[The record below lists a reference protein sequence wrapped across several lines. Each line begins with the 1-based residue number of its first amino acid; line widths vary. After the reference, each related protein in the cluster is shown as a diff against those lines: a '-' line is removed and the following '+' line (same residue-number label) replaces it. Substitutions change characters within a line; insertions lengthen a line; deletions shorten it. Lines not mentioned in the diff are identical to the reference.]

1 MRHSG
6 LDLPALF
13 AFEDIRAVGDRVAF
27 RFRIGP
33 EEEHRDYTYAAL
45 RDRVAER
52 ADALAALGCAKGER
66 VALLLPHTELLVT
79 TFFGALYGGMIPSIV
94 AWPTAKMDTEKYRRN
109 VAAVVANLK
118 AGWLVT
124 EPEMAQEL
132 SGHLGPT
139 RVAYAQDIRAAA
151 GPGDV
156 RPPSPGR
163 SGLAFIQ
170 FSGGTTGTQKS
181 VGISF
186 EHLAR
191 QLESYA
197 TALELGERDGIVSWL
212 PLYHDMGLVACLVMP
227 FVLRI
232 PATLFAPM
240 EWVMDPR
247 PFLESIGTDRT
258 TLCWLPNFAYAFMA
272 SKVSAEEGEY
282 DLSSLRGV
290 INCSEPV
297 REESMRAFLE
307 RFRTCGLRPEALHC
321 CYAMAE
327 ATFAV
332 TQTSMRVPPAR
343 LRTSPAALG
352 AGRVV
357 AEAAGTRALVS
368 CGPPIPDVE
377 VRVVR
382 PSGDAGAFAD
392 AQSGEIG
399 EIWLRGPF
407 IMDDYL
413 DAAQRGTRPF
423 TDGWYRT
430 GDLGTL
436 IDGHLYVTGRA
447 KDIIIV
453 GGVNIYPEDVE
464 LAVSGVE
471 GVHAGRAVAV
481 GIVDESIGTERL
493 VVVAEANSVA
503 DLERAGT
510 IELAARAAVV
520 ATCGIAPY
528 RTFIVEPKWIVKST
542 AGKISRIE
550 TKQRLLARWQQ
561 LEPGAAP

>member
-6 LDLPALF
+6 LDIPGLL
-13 AFEDIRAVGDRVAF
+13 AFEDLGSVGGRVAF

-45 RDRVAER
+45 RDRVAAR
-52 ADALAALGCAKGER
+52 ADALAAVGCASGDR

-94 AWPTAKMDTEKYRRN
+94 AWPTAKMDSEKYRRN

-118 AGWLVT
+118 AEWLVT
-124 EPEMAQEL
+124 EPEMAREL
-132 SGHLGPT
+132 GGHLGPT
-139 RVAYAQDIRAAA
+139 RVVDARDIRSAA
-151 GPGDV
+151 GAGGV
-156 RPPSPGR
+156 RAPSPR
-163 SGLAFIQ
+163 RDGLAFIQ

-181 VGISF
+181 VGIPF
-186 EHLAR
+186 AHLTR

-197 TALELGERDGIVSWL
+197 AALELTDRDGIVSWL

-227 FVLRI
+227 FVFRL

-247 PFLESIGTDRT
+247 PFLESIGADRT

-272 SKVSAEEGEY
+272 SKVAPEEGEY

-297 REESMRAFLE
+297 RDESMRAFAE
-307 RFRTCGLRPEALHC
+307 RFRSSGLRPEALHC

-332 TQTSMRVPPAR
+332 TQTSARVPPAR
-343 LRTSPAALG
+343 LRTSPASLG

-357 AEAAGTRALVS
+357 PDADGARVLVS
-368 CGPPIPDVE
+368 CGLPIADVE

-382 PSGDAGAFAD
+382 PGGGAPAD
-392 AQSGEIG
+392 AAEGEIG

-407 IMDDYL
+407 IMEDYL
-413 DAAQRGTRPF
+413 DAAGRGTRPF
-423 TDGWYRT
+423 TEGWYRT

-436 IDGHLYVTGRA
+436 VAGHLYVTGRA

-453 GGVNIYPEDVE
+453 GGVNVYPEDVE

-471 GVHAGRAVAV
+471 GIHPGRAVAV
-481 GIVDESIGTERL
+481 GIVDETIGTERL
-493 VVVAEANSVA
+493 VVVAEANALA
-503 DLERAGT
+503 DLERAQR

-550 TKQRLLARWQQ
+550 TRQRLLERWKQ
-561 LEPGAAP
+561 LDPGTAP